1 MMDHTVETLRL
12 GDLDCWRLTIG
23 NAELVIARQGAQVLR
38 YRQGDEP
45 PVVWLSEEALFHTGK
60 SVRGGIPVCW
70 PWFGNLQ
77 RNPQAVQAMYH
88 GTEAPAHGLA
98 RTREWQSAGIEAT
111 ENGVRMRLHLP
122 QAEGEL
128 PGWPHPM
135 RLTLTVDLAHDLRLT
150 LTSHNLGQDDV
161 TFSQALHSYLAV
173 SDVRQVHV
181 EGVDGLD
188 YVETLADWE
197 TRRQQGALSF
207 TGETDR
213 IYLDAPE
220 HLAIV
225 DSAWKRRLSLHTT
238 GSRSAV
244 IWNPWTERARALP
257 DMADEGWQGMLCI
270 ETANAWDYTVTL
282 APGQQHSL
290 SVRFVCSAL

>member
-12 GDLDCWRLTIG
+12 GDLDCWRITTG
-23 NAELVIARQGAQVLR
+23 SAELVIARQGAQVLR
-38 YRQGDEP
+38 YRQGGQP

-60 SVRGGIPVCW
+60 SVRGGVPVCW

-88 GTEAPAHGLA
+88 DAEAPAHGLA
-98 RTREWQSAGIEAT
+98 RTREWQSSGIEST
-111 ENGVRMRLHLP
+111 EDGLRMTLHLP

-128 PGWPHPM
+128 PGWPHHV
-135 RLTLTVDLAHDLRLT
+135 RLTLTVELAHDLRLT

-173 SDVRQVHV
+173 SDVRQVSV

-188 YVETLADWE
+188 YVETLAEWA
-197 TRRQQGALSF
+197 TRRQQGALTF
-207 TGETDR
+207 AGETDR
-213 IYLDAPE
+213 IYLDAPD

-225 DSAWKRRLSLHTT
+225 DPAWARRLSLHTT

-257 DMADEGWQGMLCI
+257 DMADEAWQGMLCI
-270 ETANAWDYTVTL
+270 ETANAWDDTVTL
-282 APGQQHSL
+282 APGQTHAL
-290 SVRFVCSAL
+290 SVRFTCEAL